1 MNMRTSIQIKL
12 AIVRLKHD
20 KMTEKVDDNNLGRKK
35 VKHCI
40 TLHME
45 IYMYYI
51 CDQITGFKL
60 MLL

>member
-1 MNMRTSIQIKL
+1 MLDGWCLNAEQMNMRTSIQIKL

-45 IYMYYI
+45 IFT
-51 CDQITGFKL
+51 C
-60 MLL
+60 